1 MADLG
6 AEVVAVEPPGGSVL
20 RSEAAYP
27 FLARGKKSVVLDLH
41 ELADAEVAWSL
52 ASEAD
57 VLITTLRPAALERF
71 GLDHSVLS
79 VVNPGLVY
87 GSVTGWGRTGPMRD
101 AKGYEGM
108 VLAKLGAMA
117 TTYAAASSAPAR
129 PSSRSPSPPGAR
141 RRPCCRESSRAS
153 WSGRPAGWDSSSR

>member
-57 VLITTLRPAALERF
+57 VLITTLRRPRWS
-71 GLDHSVLS
+71 GSGS
-79 VVNPGLVY
+79 TTRCSPWSTPGL
-87 GSVTGWGRTGPMRD
+87 ST
-101 AKGYEGM
+101 
-108 VLAKLGAMA
+108 
-117 TTYAAASSAPAR
+117 AR
-129 PSSRSPSPPGAR
+129 
-141 RRPCCRESSRAS
+141 
-153 WSGRPAGWDSSSR
+153 